1 MRNWSPEK
9 TWANGMLDLRNRN
22 LHQVMEFQDDIRT
35 LTELEWYGMDWHAPH
50 PFDDGLSYVDVSE
63 IECPLDEE
71 SYHRLCEVDPLEES
85 NSFGIDLYLHALQVL

>member
-35 LTELEWYGMDWHAPH
+35 LTELEFSKG
-50 PFDDGLSYVDVSE
+50 FVV
-63 IECPLDEE
+63 I
-71 SYHRLCEVDPLEES
+71 
-85 NSFGIDLYLHALQVL
+85 NSTILFIF